1 MSMETN
7 KIDELFRSKL
17 GDYSLDAPD
26 HVWKSIDA
34 KRTPLHKAINYFK
47 RRKAAVVGA
56 FLLIAGISAAA
67 FIGFGPTADTQQ
79 TAVVTSQ
86 STTTTPVANS
96 ETSGSNAAVATTPSA
111 TSAENLANTN
121 TPATNSTTV
130 YTTPN
135 RTNTN
140 NGGNT
145 RNGGNNGGGTDATSH
160 TLTPATNPTQ
170 STSSTDNN
178 TTPIVTTSTTTIT
191 DNSTPALT
199 NEEKEVVVADAQP
212 VSEPV
217 ATITDETEGTE
228 ATDAAEKA
236 NKQAIEPQKQRCNSL
251 TADLYAGIGFAGR
264 SLNANGVGAGYFAA
278 KKQAESYTPSFTVG
292 ARFNLDL
299 NKSKTL
305 KLRVGSQYTRVGEKL
320 NYNAEQTYTRTQV
333 YIGDIIDPVTGQVIG
348 HTDPEYR
355 QVTETRR
362 VAVSANNSYTF
373 IDVPV
378 QLEYSFFRTEKYSL
392 FATGGAS
399 ANLRFSQ
406 RGSQLNTDLSGT
418 HEIRANNPYKPTT
431 GLSLLAGIGGEYKFS
446 PLCKFSLIAEGT
458 YSHGLN
464 NVMQN
469 NAGMRQNF
477 RTFNASVGLRYRF

>member
-47 RRKAAVVGA
+47 RRKAAVAGA

-67 FIGFGPTADTQQ
+67 FIGFAPSADTEK
-79 TAVVTSQ
+79 TAVATSQ
-86 STTTTPVANS
+86 STVTAPAANS
-96 ETSGSNAAVATTPSA
+96 ETTSSSVAVATTPTDA
-111 TSAENLANTN
+111 SAENPANDN
-121 TPATNSTTV
+121 TPAINSTTV

-135 RTNTN
+135 RTTTN

-145 RNGGNNGGGTDATSH
+145 RNGGNNGGADATSH
-160 TLTPATNPTQ
+160 TQTPATNPTQ

-178 TTPIVTTSTTTIT
+178 TSPIVTTSTTKLT

-199 NEEKEVVVADAQP
+199 NDEKEVVVADAQP
-212 VSEPV
+212 VSEPTAAV
-217 ATITDETEGTE
+217 DETEGTE
-228 ATDAAEKA
+228 ATDATEKA
-236 NKQAIEPQKQRCNSL
+236 NKQAIEPQKQGCNSL
-251 TADLYAGIGFAGR
+251 TADLYAGVGFAGR

-305 KLRVGSQYTRVGEKL
+305 KLRVGFQYTRVGEKL

-355 QVTETRR
+355 QVTETRK
-362 VAVSANNSYTF
+362 VDVNANNSYTF

-378 QLEYSFFRTEKYSL
+378 QLEYSFFKTEKYSL

-406 RGSQLNTDLSGT
+406 RGSQLNNDLSGAN
-418 HEIRANNPYKPTT
+418 EIRSNNPYKPTT

-446 PLCKFSLIAEGT
+446 PISKFSLLAEGT
-458 YSHGLN
+458 YSQGLM
-464 NVMQN
+464 NVMQS
-469 NAGMRQNF
+469 NAGMRQSF
-477 RTFNASVGLRYRF
+477 RTFNVSVGLRYRF

>member
-56 FLLIAGISAAA
+56 FLLIAGIGAAA
-67 FIGFGPTADTQQ
+67 YIGLTNKADTLQ
-79 TAVVTSQ
+79 TVAI
-86 STTTTPVANS
+86 TTQAPATTPVAAPQTN
-96 ETSGSNAAVATTPSA
+96 TNDFAVAQHTTQTVANNTTSA
-111 TSAENLANTN
+111 TNDGS
-121 TPATNSTTV
+121 V
-130 YTTPN
+130 YTTPT
-135 RTNTN
+135 RTRTTN
-140 NGGNT
+140 NSRT
-145 RNGGNNGGGTDATSH
+145 DNGGNNGSDN
-160 TLTPATNPTQ
+160 LTTPPVAPAANPTQ

-228 ATDAAEKA
+228 AAEKA
-236 NKQAIEPQKQRCNSL
+236 NKQAIEPQKQGCNSL

-264 SLNANGVGAGYFAA
+264 SLNANGVNAGYFAA

-305 KLRVGSQYTRVGEKL
+305 KLRVGLQYTRIGEKL

-378 QLEYSFFRTEKYSL
+378 QLEYNFFKTEKYSL

>member
-26 HVWKSIDA
+26 NVWKGIEA

-47 RRKAAVVGA
+47 RKKAVVAGT
-56 FLLIAGISAAA
+56 FILIAGIGAAA
-67 FIGFGPTADTQQ
+67 YIGFTPAADNQQ
-79 TAVVTSQ
+79 TATITSQ
-86 STTTTPVANS
+86 TTTASPVTAG
-96 ETSGSNAAVATTPSA
+96 ETSADDLVTANVQSTSLPDASVSNT
-111 TSAENLANTN
+111 
-121 TPATNSTTV
+121 TPATSGTSVSPTT
-130 YTTPN
+130 N
-135 RTNTN
+135 RTNT
-140 NGGNT
+140 T
-145 RNGGNNGGGTDATSH
+145 GGNNNGTDE
-160 TLTPATNPTQ
+160 TLHSVTPAANPTQ
-170 STSSTDNN
+170 TTTLTDNN
-178 TTPIVTTSTTTIT
+178 TEPIVTTSTNTTQT
-191 DNSTPALT
+191 ENNTPALPT
-199 NEEKEVVVADAQP
+199 EEKEVVIADAAP
-212 VSEPV
+212 VSEPT
-217 ATITDETEGTE
+217 AAITDETEGTE

-236 NKQAIEPQKQRCNSL
+236 TKQAIEPQKQRCNSL
-251 TADLYAGIGFAGR
+251 TADLYAGVGFAGR
-264 SLNANGVGAGYFAA
+264 SLNANGIGTGYFAA

-305 KLRVGSQYTRVGEKL
+305 KLRVGVQYTQVGEKL
-320 NYNAEQTYTRTQV
+320 NYNAEQTHTRTQV

-355 QVTETRR
+355 QVTETRK
-362 VAVSANNSYTF
+362 VAVSTNNTYTF

-378 QLEYSFFRTEKYSL
+378 QLEYSFFKTEKYSL

-406 RGSQLNTDLSGT
+406 RGSQLNSDLSGA
-418 HEIRANNPYKPTT
+418 HEIRSNNPYKPTT

-446 PLCKFSLIAEGT
+446 PISKFSLLAEGT

-464 NVMQN
+464 NVMQS
-469 NAGMRQNF
+469 NAGMRQSF
-477 RTFNASVGLRYRF
+477 RTFNVSIGLRYRF

>member
-26 HVWKSIDA
+26 HVWKNIEA
-34 KRTPLHKAINYFK
+34 KRTPLHRAINYFK
-47 RRKAAVVGA
+47 RRKAVVAGA
-56 FLLIAGISAAA
+56 FLLIAGIGAAA
-67 FIGFGPTADTQQ
+67 YIGLTTNADTLQ
-79 TAVVTSQ
+79 TVAITSQ
-86 STTTTPVANS
+86 AP
-96 ETSGSNAAVATTPSA
+96 ATTPMA
-111 TSAENLANTN
+111 APQTNTNDFAVAQHTTQTVANNTTSASNGG
-121 TPATNSTTV
+121 SV
-130 YTTPN
+130 YTTHTRTRTAN
-135 RTNTN
+135 NSRTN
-140 NGGNT
+140 
-145 RNGGNNGGGTDATSH
+145 NGGNNGGTDATSQPA
-160 TLTPATNPTQ
+160 TPATNPTQ
-170 STSSTDNN
+170 PITPTDNN
-178 TTPIVTTSTTTIT
+178 TETIVTTSTNTIPA

-199 NEEKEVVVADAQP
+199 NEEKEIVVADAQP
-212 VSEPV
+212 ASEPI
-217 ATITDETEGTE
+217 ATITDDTEGTE
-228 ATDAAEKA
+228 TADAAEKA
-236 NKQAIEPQKQRCNSL
+236 NKHAIEPQKQRCNRL
-251 TADLYAGIGFAGR
+251 TADLYTGIGFADR
-264 SLNANGVGAGYFAA
+264 SLNANGVNAGYFAA

-305 KLRVGSQYTRVGEKL
+305 KLRVGLQYTRIGEKL

-378 QLEYSFFRTEKYSL
+378 QLEYNFFKTEKYSL

-418 HEIRANNPYKPTT
+418 HEIRTNNPYKPTT